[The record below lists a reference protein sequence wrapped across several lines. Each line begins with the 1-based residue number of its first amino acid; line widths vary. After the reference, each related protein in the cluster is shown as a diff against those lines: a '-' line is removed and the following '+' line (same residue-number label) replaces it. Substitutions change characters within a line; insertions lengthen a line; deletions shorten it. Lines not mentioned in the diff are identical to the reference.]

1 MVPFVKEGLVTITQL
16 FDFFVKRA
24 DDGTDHLDLLIN
36 LRKTFLEL
44 YNDDLI
50 VHSSDVSKQLIEDQL
65 VQSMKSDQATKQEK
79 YIPVRVRQ
87 SDLENDNYHEPRDIF
102 ADIEAKTRAA
112 TIKSEEGP
120 AAKVLKTDHDSDD
133 GVYWKLNFNQ
143 FNQLLRNKLLSESL
157 KQKYG
162 DEKLGDVIDL
172 ILTLSNRKTDH
183 YAHVTAPVSRTEIVR
198 KAVGT
203 GLCTNEEEIH
213 DYLQMLIEDHSS
225 ETLVRLQEE
234 SLGGGMFVVK
244 TFEVMEMLTLSCISS
259 IIECKF
265 GESFA
270 RVFKIIYKKRNIHQ
284 NMIHELALIDRNKC
298 KEITFCLVQEGF
310 IKTNYYPKGVDYIPP
325 KTFYIFT
332 VDLKSVVEMII
343 RNCYKILLNCHTR
356 RLEEIKINK
365 PLIEKK
371 NFIESEIAVL
381 ENTEGNE
388 QQIQDLVN
396 SISDHDLKEIKR
408 YEEKKVK
415 LEVSELRVGETLF
428 LLSSWLDLKRAL

>member
-1 MVPFVKEGLVTITQL
+1 M
-16 FDFFVKRA
+16 
-24 DDGTDHLDLLIN
+24 IN

-50 VHSSDVSKQLIEDQL
+50 VHSDDVSKQLIEDKL
-65 VQSMKSDQATKQEK
+65 VQSMKNDQATKQEK
-79 YIPVRVRQ
+79 YIPVRVSQ
-87 SDLENDNYHEPRDIF
+87 SDLQNDNYREPRDIF
-102 ADIEAKTRAA
+102 ADIEARTRA
-112 TIKSEEGP
+112 TMVKSEQGP
-120 AAKVLKTDHDSDD
+120 AAKVLKTDSVDSDD

-162 DEKLGDVIDL
+162 DEKLGDVINV

-198 KAVGT
+198 KTLET
-203 GLCTNEEEIH
+203 GLCTNEEIH

-234 SLGGGMFVVK
+234 SLGGMLVVK
-244 TFEVMEMLTLSCISS
+244 TFEVMEMLTVSCISS
-259 IIECKF
+259 IIQCRF

-270 RVFKIIYKKRNIHQ
+270 RVFKIIYKKRNIHP

-310 IKTNYYPKGVDYIPP
+310 IKTNYYPKGADYIPP

-356 RLEEIKINK
+356 RLEEIKVNK

-415 LEVSELRVGETLF
+415 LEVGELRVGETLF
-428 LLSSWLDLKRAL
+428 LLTSWLDLKRAL